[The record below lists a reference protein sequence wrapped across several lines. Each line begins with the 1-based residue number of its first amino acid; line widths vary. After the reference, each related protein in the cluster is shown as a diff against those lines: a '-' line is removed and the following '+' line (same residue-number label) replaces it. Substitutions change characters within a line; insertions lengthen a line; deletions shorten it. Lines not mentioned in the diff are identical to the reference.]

1 MTDSELLQLRKEIY
15 LALVAKSGV
24 REWET
29 PLSNQALWL
38 AAIDAADGLL
48 GIDSE
53 PIEGGGS
60 MALPDFFKTYA
71 GTAKTIKSTGG
82 DATIAFASLANT
94 NGTSTGAVQSSSFD
108 FGEFWDRD
116 WVVETDFEH
125 AATPTAGT
133 TVDVHCFYNSA
144 TGAGRG
150 GTSGSSAAFTGY
162 ANNINACLLGGSFI
176 HSHVA
181 TANATTTVQKPPGSI
196 FRPQNRYGNF
206 VVVNR
211 TAAAL
216 HSTETNQVIRLFPLI
231 DTVRE
236 DV

>member
-1 MTDSELLQLRKEIY
+1 MTPQEMYQRFVSDLI
-15 LALVAKSGV
+15 AKSGV
-24 REWET
+24 REWQDME
-29 PLSNQALWL
+29 AR
-38 AAIDAADGLL
+38 AAIIATA
-48 GIDSE
+48 
-53 PIEGGGS
+53 IEFVSGFFGVDE

-71 GTAKTIKSTGG
+71 GTPKTIKSTGG

-108 FGEFWDRD
+108 FGEKWDRD
-116 WVVETDFEH
+116 WVIESDLEH

-144 TGAGRG
+144 SGAGRG
-150 GTSGSSAAFTGY
+150 GTSGSSAAYTGY
-162 ANNINACLLGGSFI
+162 ANNINACLAGNSLI

-181 TANATTTVQKPPGSI
+181 TANATATVQKPPGSI

-216 HSTETNQVIRLFPLI
+216 HSTETNQVLRLYPLI
-231 DTVRE
+231 EAIEDTV
-236 DV
+236 